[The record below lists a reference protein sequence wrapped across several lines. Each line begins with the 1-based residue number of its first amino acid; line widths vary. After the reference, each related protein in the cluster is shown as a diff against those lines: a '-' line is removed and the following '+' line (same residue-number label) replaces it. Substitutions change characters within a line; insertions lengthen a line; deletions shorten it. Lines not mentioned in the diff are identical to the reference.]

1 MSDSWEKDVCGPQTT
16 KGQGFGPW
24 PLKWIRRYANLTRVH
39 SMIPIRITAPLDCRR
54 KVLILQAPM
63 PPAMIRPPTMAKSA
77 KLSTIPTAAKH
88 LPKISGFFVE
98 A

>member
-1 MSDSWEKDVCGPQTT
+1 MEKGPGSQPLALGMDVLVWQSYAAA
-16 KGQGFGPW
+16 
-24 PLKWIRRYANLTRVH
+24 LKDRCRISASVH
-39 SMIPIRITAPLDCRR
+39 CRR
-54 KVLILQAPM
+54 MTLLPQVLML
-63 PPAMIRPPTMAKSA
+63 PAMIRPPTMAKSA